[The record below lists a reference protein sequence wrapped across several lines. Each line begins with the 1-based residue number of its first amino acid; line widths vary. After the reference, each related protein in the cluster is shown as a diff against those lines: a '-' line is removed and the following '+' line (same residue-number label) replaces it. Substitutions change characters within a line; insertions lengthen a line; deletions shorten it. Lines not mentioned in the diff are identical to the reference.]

1 MRSFVLVIALSAM
14 LTGCNPAPEPQP
26 FKAIVETKDL
36 MEDLME
42 RQADIVWGATGS
54 IVTAEGV
61 EERRPKNEEEWVA
74 VKAAAVNL
82 TETGNL
88 LMMPPRAQ
96 DAGQWMKNVQA
107 MMAQGQKMI
116 EAIDRRDTKAM
127 FDVGSDLYDTCTNC
141 HMHYMPAIK
150 DLYRP

>member
-1 MRSFVLVIALSAM
+1 MRSLVLMLALSTMAA
-14 LTGCNPAPEPQP
+14 GCSRAPDPPP

-61 EERRPKNEEEWVA
+61 EERRPKTDEEWVA
-74 VKAAAVNL
+74 VKAAAVTL

-96 DAGQWMKNVQA
+96 DAGPWMKNVQA

>member
-14 LTGCNPAPEPQP
+14 LTGCNPVPEPPP

>member
-1 MRSFVLVIALSAM
+1 MRRLVLVFALSAM
-14 LTGCNPAPEPQP
+14 LTGCNPVPEPPP